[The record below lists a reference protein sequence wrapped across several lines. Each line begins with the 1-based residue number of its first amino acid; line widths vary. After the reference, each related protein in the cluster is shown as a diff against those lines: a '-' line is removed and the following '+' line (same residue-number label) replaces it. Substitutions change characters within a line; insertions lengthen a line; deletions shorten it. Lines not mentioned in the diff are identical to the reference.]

1 LNLATLIPA
10 KSLSGQSALSTLAI
24 FHFRHGW
31 FFAIFVFCSVLVLA
45 NLVHY
50 ILFRVLRRKES
61 TSHPL
66 GWGLQQHLGKPAR
79 AIFLLTCLLIVLPTI
94 PGLPENIDALLRQAF
109 IMLMVVALGW
119 FAVGCIYVL
128 QAVMLRRYDL
138 TAENNIQARRV
149 HTQFQLFRRMLISF
163 VVVIDIGALLWT
175 FNDPRIWHYGSGLLA
190 SAGIASLILAT
201 AAKSTAANF
210 LAGLQIAITEPIRID
225 DVVVIQGEWGRV
237 EEINSAYVVVKIWD
251 LRRLVIPLS
260 YFIENSFQNWT
271 RQSSDILGTAFLYVD
286 YSIPVEDLR
295 KQLEAIVHPSPL
307 WNKQVCGLQ
316 VTNLTDR
323 SMELRCLMSSRN
335 SSENFDLRCLVRE
348 KMAAWIQQNYPNAFP
363 TTRFATHSDLTPG
376 QTGDQGLVQHPAQQ
390 PGHHEFSQTDQPTRS

>member
-1 LNLATLIPA
+1 LNPATLILA
-10 KSLSGQSALSTLAI
+10 KLLSGHPALSTLAI
-24 FHFRHGW
+24 FHFKRGW
-31 FFAIFVFCSVLVLA
+31 FFAIFVFCTVLVLA

-50 ILFRVLRRKES
+50 ILFRVLHRKES
-61 TSHPL
+61 ISHPL

-79 AIFLLTCLLIVLPTI
+79 AIFLLTCLFIILPLI
-94 PGLPENIDALLRQAF
+94 PGLPGNIEAMLRQAF
-109 IMLMVVALGW
+109 IMLAVVALGW
-119 FAVGCIYVL
+119 FAIGCIYVL
-128 QAVMLRRYDL
+128 QAFMLRRYDL
-138 TAENNIQARRV
+138 AAENNFRARRF
-149 HTQFQLFRRMLISF
+149 HTQFQLFRRVLITF
-163 VVVIDIGALLWT
+163 VVIIDIGTLLWT

-190 SAGIASLILAT
+190 SAGIASLIIAT

-251 LRRLVIPLS
+251 LRRLVVPLS

-271 RQSSDILGTAFLYVD
+271 RHSSDIMGTAFLYVD

-295 KQLEAIVHPSPL
+295 KQLEAIVHSSPL
-307 WNKQVCGLQ
+307 WDKQVCGLQ

-348 KMAAWIQQNYPNAFP
+348 KMTAWIQQNQPGAFP
-363 TTRFATHSDLTPG
+363 TTRFASHSDVTSN
-376 QTGDQGLVQHPAQQ
+376 QTGDQSLLQHPAQQ
-390 PGHHEFSQTDQPTRS
+390 PDRQFRSPGD